1 MAKRTI
7 LVDSARRELEK
18 HGTETFPMTVNH
30 DDLWSFEGKNVPI
43 HWHNDLEIN
52 LIREGEAVFQVYQKS
67 YRVRTGEGFLLNRNV
82 PHSCSSPGNEH
93 VRYSTILVRP
103 DFLYGDFG
111 SDVERKCFQPF
122 LQNSAIPC
130 IYLTGFDENGKEI
143 LQKLNQVEEAFDRKR
158 FCYELKIKGLL
169 CEAFAMILYGHRQE
183 LTKEK
188 MSKTLKAGAIYTR
201 VNDQNTPRELTANM
215 EHTEYLWR
223 KRFGIDMTPSEKLM
237 KLLEDVGDWSETR
250 WDIDRHSYNI
260 HNPEYQINVLDSQ
273 DTYETLSYFYD
284 DERML
289 YAPLKLNYLTT
300 TLYETELWYMDM
312 GRCLIPKPEHK
323 YDIEHGVYYYYIE
336 KDSLNGK
343 LLPLFAYGKS
353 QCCDRS
359 GREVPVL
366 IFENKKMRTKF
377 ENWLE
382 DNLFLKEKYIADLE
396 NSAIFQHIKRKEAK
410 NGKSTCGVLEVA
422 VAFRFYKKWIKQ
434 REEI

>member
-183 LTKEK
+183 LTKFVPANLQELERLEK
-188 MSKTLKAGAIYTR
+188 MLNYLNMNFTEVISLQDLADQVHLSREVCCRLFKKMTGKTITGYLEEYR
-201 VNDQNTPRELTANM
+201 ANKSFSLVQSGQYSM
-215 EHTEYLWR
+215 TQITEMVGFSNPSRFASAFR
-223 KRFGIDMTPSEKLM
+223 KRFGCNPGEY
-237 KLLEDVGDWSETR
+237 
-250 WDIDRHSYNI
+250 HS
-260 HNPEYQINVLDSQ
+260 V
-273 DTYETLSYFYD
+273 
-284 DERML
+284 
-289 YAPLKLNYLTT
+289 
-300 TLYETELWYMDM
+300 
-312 GRCLIPKPEHK
+312 K
-323 YDIEHGVYYYYIE
+323 Y
-336 KDSLNGK
+336 
-343 LLPLFAYGKS
+343 
-353 QCCDRS
+353 
-359 GREVPVL
+359 
-366 IFENKKMRTKF
+366 
-377 ENWLE
+377 
-382 DNLFLKEKYIADLE
+382 
-396 NSAIFQHIKRKEAK
+396 
-410 NGKSTCGVLEVA
+410 
-422 VAFRFYKKWIKQ
+422 
-434 REEI
+434 

>member
-18 HGTETFPMTVNH
+18 HGTETFPMTMNH

-183 LTKEK
+183 LTKFVPANLQELERLEK
-188 MSKTLKAGAIYTR
+188 MLNYLNMHFTEVISLQDLADQVHLSREVCCRLFKKMTGKTITGYLEEYR
-201 VNDQNTPRELTANM
+201 VNKSFSLVQSGQYSMTQI
-215 EHTEYLWR
+215 TEMVGFSNPSRFASAFR
-223 KRFGIDMTPSEKLM
+223 KRFGCNPGE
-237 KLLEDVGDWSETR
+237 
-250 WDIDRHSYNI
+250 YNSVK
-260 HNPEYQINVLDSQ
+260 H
-273 DTYETLSYFYD
+273 
-284 DERML
+284 
-289 YAPLKLNYLTT
+289 
-300 TLYETELWYMDM
+300 
-312 GRCLIPKPEHK
+312 
-323 YDIEHGVYYYYIE
+323 
-336 KDSLNGK
+336 
-343 LLPLFAYGKS
+343 
-353 QCCDRS
+353 
-359 GREVPVL
+359 
-366 IFENKKMRTKF
+366 
-377 ENWLE
+377 
-382 DNLFLKEKYIADLE
+382 
-396 NSAIFQHIKRKEAK
+396 
-410 NGKSTCGVLEVA
+410 
-422 VAFRFYKKWIKQ
+422 
-434 REEI
+434 

>member
-158 FCYELKIKGLL
+158 FCYELKSKGLL

-183 LTKEK
+183 LTKFVPANLQELERLEK
-188 MSKTLKAGAIYTR
+188 MLNYLNIHFTEVISLQDLADQVHLSREVCCRLFKKMTGKTITGYLEEYR
-201 VNDQNTPRELTANM
+201 VNKSFSLVQSGQYSMTQI
-215 EHTEYLWR
+215 TEMVGFSNPSRFASAFR
-223 KRFGIDMTPSEKLM
+223 KRFGCNPGE
-237 KLLEDVGDWSETR
+237 
-250 WDIDRHSYNI
+250 YNSVK
-260 HNPEYQINVLDSQ
+260 H
-273 DTYETLSYFYD
+273 
-284 DERML
+284 
-289 YAPLKLNYLTT
+289 
-300 TLYETELWYMDM
+300 
-312 GRCLIPKPEHK
+312 
-323 YDIEHGVYYYYIE
+323 
-336 KDSLNGK
+336 
-343 LLPLFAYGKS
+343 
-353 QCCDRS
+353 
-359 GREVPVL
+359 
-366 IFENKKMRTKF
+366 
-377 ENWLE
+377 
-382 DNLFLKEKYIADLE
+382 
-396 NSAIFQHIKRKEAK
+396 
-410 NGKSTCGVLEVA
+410 
-422 VAFRFYKKWIKQ
+422 
-434 REEI
+434 

>member
-183 LTKEK
+183 LTKFVPANLQELERLEK
-188 MSKTLKAGAIYTR
+188 M
-201 VNDQNTPRELTANM
+201 
-215 EHTEYLWR
+215 
-223 KRFGIDMTPSEKLM
+223 
-237 KLLEDVGDWSETR
+237 
-250 WDIDRHSYNI
+250 
-260 HNPEYQINVLDSQ
+260 
-273 DTYETLSYFYD
+273 
-284 DERML
+284 
-289 YAPLKLNYLTT
+289 LNYLNMHF
-300 TLYETELWYMDM
+300 TEV
-312 GRCLIPKPEHK
+312 I
-323 YDIEHGVYYYYIE
+323 
-336 KDSLNGK
+336 SLQD
-343 LLPLFAYGKS
+343 LADQVHLS
-353 QCCDRS
+353 
-359 GREVPVL
+359 REVCCRL
-366 IFENKKMRTKF
+366 FKKMTGKTITGY
-377 ENWLE
+377 LE
-382 DNLFLKEKYIADLE
+382 EYRVN
-396 NSAIFQHIKRKEAK
+396 
-410 NGKSTCGVLEVA
+410 KS
-422 VAFRFYKKWIKQ
+422 F
-434 REEI
+434 

>member
-130 IYLTGFDENGKEI
+130 IYLTGFGENGKEI

-183 LTKEK
+183 LTKFVSANLQELERLEK
-188 MSKTLKAGAIYTR
+188 MLNYLNMHFTEVISLQDLADQVHLSREVCCRLFKKMTGKTITGYLEEYRINKSFSLVQSGQYSMI
-201 VNDQNTPRELTANM
+201 QI
-215 EHTEYLWR
+215 TEMVGFSNPSRFASAFR
-223 KRFGIDMTPSEKLM
+223 KRFGCNPGEY
-237 KLLEDVGDWSETR
+237 
-250 WDIDRHSYNI
+250 HSVK
-260 HNPEYQINVLDSQ
+260 H
-273 DTYETLSYFYD
+273 
-284 DERML
+284 
-289 YAPLKLNYLTT
+289 
-300 TLYETELWYMDM
+300 
-312 GRCLIPKPEHK
+312 
-323 YDIEHGVYYYYIE
+323 
-336 KDSLNGK
+336 
-343 LLPLFAYGKS
+343 
-353 QCCDRS
+353 
-359 GREVPVL
+359 
-366 IFENKKMRTKF
+366 
-377 ENWLE
+377 
-382 DNLFLKEKYIADLE
+382 
-396 NSAIFQHIKRKEAK
+396 
-410 NGKSTCGVLEVA
+410 
-422 VAFRFYKKWIKQ
+422 
-434 REEI
+434 

>member
-183 LTKEK
+183 LTKFVPANLQELERLEK
-188 MSKTLKAGAIYTR
+188 MLNYLNMHFTGVISLQDLADQVHLSREVCCRLFKKMTGKTITGYLEEYR
-201 VNDQNTPRELTANM
+201 VNKSFSLVQSGQYSMTQI
-215 EHTEYLWR
+215 TEMVGFSNPSRFASAFR
-223 KRFGIDMTPSEKLM
+223 KRFGCNPGE
-237 KLLEDVGDWSETR
+237 
-250 WDIDRHSYNI
+250 YNSVK
-260 HNPEYQINVLDSQ
+260 H
-273 DTYETLSYFYD
+273 
-284 DERML
+284 
-289 YAPLKLNYLTT
+289 
-300 TLYETELWYMDM
+300 
-312 GRCLIPKPEHK
+312 
-323 YDIEHGVYYYYIE
+323 
-336 KDSLNGK
+336 
-343 LLPLFAYGKS
+343 
-353 QCCDRS
+353 
-359 GREVPVL
+359 
-366 IFENKKMRTKF
+366 
-377 ENWLE
+377 
-382 DNLFLKEKYIADLE
+382 
-396 NSAIFQHIKRKEAK
+396 
-410 NGKSTCGVLEVA
+410 
-422 VAFRFYKKWIKQ
+422 
-434 REEI
+434 

>member
-67 YRVRTGEGFLLNRNV
+67 YRVRTGEGFMLNRNV

-183 LTKEK
+183 LTKFVPANLQELERLEK
-188 MSKTLKAGAIYTR
+188 MLNYLNMHFTEVISLQDLADQVHLSREVCCRLFKKMTGKTITGYLEEYR
-201 VNDQNTPRELTANM
+201 VNKSFSLVQSGQYSMTQI
-215 EHTEYLWR
+215 TEMVGFSNPSRFASAFR
-223 KRFGIDMTPSEKLM
+223 KRFGCNPGE
-237 KLLEDVGDWSETR
+237 
-250 WDIDRHSYNI
+250 YNSVK
-260 HNPEYQINVLDSQ
+260 H
-273 DTYETLSYFYD
+273 
-284 DERML
+284 
-289 YAPLKLNYLTT
+289 
-300 TLYETELWYMDM
+300 
-312 GRCLIPKPEHK
+312 
-323 YDIEHGVYYYYIE
+323 
-336 KDSLNGK
+336 
-343 LLPLFAYGKS
+343 
-353 QCCDRS
+353 
-359 GREVPVL
+359 
-366 IFENKKMRTKF
+366 
-377 ENWLE
+377 
-382 DNLFLKEKYIADLE
+382 
-396 NSAIFQHIKRKEAK
+396 
-410 NGKSTCGVLEVA
+410 
-422 VAFRFYKKWIKQ
+422 
-434 REEI
+434 

>member
-30 DDLWSFEGKNVPI
+30 DDLWSFEGKNVQI

-183 LTKEK
+183 LTKFVPANLQELERLEK
-188 MSKTLKAGAIYTR
+188 MLNYLNMHFTEVISLQDLADQVHLSREVCCRLFKKMTGKTITGYLEEYR
-201 VNDQNTPRELTANM
+201 VNKSFSLVQSGQYSMTQI
-215 EHTEYLWR
+215 TEMVGFSNPSRFASAFR
-223 KRFGIDMTPSEKLM
+223 KRFGCNPGE
-237 KLLEDVGDWSETR
+237 
-250 WDIDRHSYNI
+250 YNSVK
-260 HNPEYQINVLDSQ
+260 H
-273 DTYETLSYFYD
+273 
-284 DERML
+284 
-289 YAPLKLNYLTT
+289 
-300 TLYETELWYMDM
+300 
-312 GRCLIPKPEHK
+312 
-323 YDIEHGVYYYYIE
+323 
-336 KDSLNGK
+336 
-343 LLPLFAYGKS
+343 
-353 QCCDRS
+353 
-359 GREVPVL
+359 
-366 IFENKKMRTKF
+366 
-377 ENWLE
+377 
-382 DNLFLKEKYIADLE
+382 
-396 NSAIFQHIKRKEAK
+396 
-410 NGKSTCGVLEVA
+410 
-422 VAFRFYKKWIKQ
+422 
-434 REEI
+434 

>member
-130 IYLTGFDENGKEI
+130 IHLTGFDENGKEI

-183 LTKEK
+183 LTKFVPANLQELERLEK
-188 MSKTLKAGAIYTR
+188 MLNYLNMHFTEVISLQDLADQVHLSREVCCRFFKKMTGKTITGYLEEYR
-201 VNDQNTPRELTANM
+201 ANKSFSLVQSGQYSM
-215 EHTEYLWR
+215 TQITEMVGFSNPSRFASAFR
-223 KRFGIDMTPSEKLM
+223 KRFGC
-237 KLLEDVGDWSETR
+237 
-250 WDIDRHSYNI
+250 
-260 HNPEYQINVLDSQ
+260 NPGEY
-273 DTYETLSYFYD
+273 
-284 DERML
+284 
-289 YAPLKLNYLTT
+289 
-300 TLYETELWYMDM
+300 
-312 GRCLIPKPEHK
+312 H
-323 YDIEHGVYYYYIE
+323 H
-336 KDSLNGK
+336 
-343 LLPLFAYGKS
+343 
-353 QCCDRS
+353 
-359 GREVPVL
+359 
-366 IFENKKMRTKF
+366 
-377 ENWLE
+377 
-382 DNLFLKEKYIADLE
+382 
-396 NSAIFQHIKRKEAK
+396 
-410 NGKSTCGVLEVA
+410 
-422 VAFRFYKKWIKQ
+422 
-434 REEI
+434 

>member
-183 LTKEK
+183 LTKFVPANLQELERLEK
-188 MSKTLKAGAIYTR
+188 MLNYLTMHFTEVISLQDLADQVHLSREVCCRLFKKMTGKTITGYLEEYR
-201 VNDQNTPRELTANM
+201 VNKSFSLVQSGQYSMTQI
-215 EHTEYLWR
+215 TEMVGFSNPSRFASAFR
-223 KRFGIDMTPSEKLM
+223 KRFGCNPGE
-237 KLLEDVGDWSETR
+237 
-250 WDIDRHSYNI
+250 YNSVK
-260 HNPEYQINVLDSQ
+260 H
-273 DTYETLSYFYD
+273 
-284 DERML
+284 
-289 YAPLKLNYLTT
+289 
-300 TLYETELWYMDM
+300 
-312 GRCLIPKPEHK
+312 
-323 YDIEHGVYYYYIE
+323 
-336 KDSLNGK
+336 
-343 LLPLFAYGKS
+343 
-353 QCCDRS
+353 
-359 GREVPVL
+359 
-366 IFENKKMRTKF
+366 
-377 ENWLE
+377 
-382 DNLFLKEKYIADLE
+382 
-396 NSAIFQHIKRKEAK
+396 
-410 NGKSTCGVLEVA
+410 
-422 VAFRFYKKWIKQ
+422 
-434 REEI
+434 

>member
-169 CEAFAMILYGHRQE
+169 CEAFAMILYGNRQE
-183 LTKEK
+183 LTKFVPANLQELERLEK
-188 MSKTLKAGAIYTR
+188 MLNYLNMHFTEVISLQDLADQVHLSREVCCRLFKKMTGKTITGYLEEYR
-201 VNDQNTPRELTANM
+201 VNKSFSLVQSGQYSM
-215 EHTEYLWR
+215 IQITEMVGFSNPSRFASAFR
-223 KRFGIDMTPSEKLM
+223 KRFGCNPGEY
-237 KLLEDVGDWSETR
+237 
-250 WDIDRHSYNI
+250 HSVK
-260 HNPEYQINVLDSQ
+260 H
-273 DTYETLSYFYD
+273 
-284 DERML
+284 
-289 YAPLKLNYLTT
+289 
-300 TLYETELWYMDM
+300 
-312 GRCLIPKPEHK
+312 
-323 YDIEHGVYYYYIE
+323 
-336 KDSLNGK
+336 
-343 LLPLFAYGKS
+343 
-353 QCCDRS
+353 
-359 GREVPVL
+359 
-366 IFENKKMRTKF
+366 
-377 ENWLE
+377 
-382 DNLFLKEKYIADLE
+382 
-396 NSAIFQHIKRKEAK
+396 
-410 NGKSTCGVLEVA
+410 
-422 VAFRFYKKWIKQ
+422 
-434 REEI
+434 

>member
-169 CEAFAMILYGHRQE
+169 CEAFAMIFYGHRQE
-183 LTKEK
+183 LKKFVPENLQDLERLEK
-188 MSKTLKAGAIYTR
+188 MLNYLNMHFTEVISLQDLADQVHLSREVCCRLFKKMTGKTITGYLEEYR
-201 VNDQNTPRELTANM
+201 VNKSFSLVQSGQYSMTQI
-215 EHTEYLWR
+215 TEMVGFSNPSRFASAFR
-223 KRFGIDMTPSEKLM
+223 KRFGCNPGE
-237 KLLEDVGDWSETR
+237 
-250 WDIDRHSYNI
+250 YNSVK
-260 HNPEYQINVLDSQ
+260 H
-273 DTYETLSYFYD
+273 
-284 DERML
+284 
-289 YAPLKLNYLTT
+289 
-300 TLYETELWYMDM
+300 
-312 GRCLIPKPEHK
+312 
-323 YDIEHGVYYYYIE
+323 
-336 KDSLNGK
+336 
-343 LLPLFAYGKS
+343 
-353 QCCDRS
+353 
-359 GREVPVL
+359 
-366 IFENKKMRTKF
+366 
-377 ENWLE
+377 
-382 DNLFLKEKYIADLE
+382 
-396 NSAIFQHIKRKEAK
+396 
-410 NGKSTCGVLEVA
+410 
-422 VAFRFYKKWIKQ
+422 
-434 REEI
+434 

>member
-130 IYLTGFDENGKEI
+130 IHLTGFDENGKEI
-143 LQKLNQVEEAFDRKR
+143 LWKLNQVEEAFDRKR
-158 FCYELKIKGLL
+158 FGYELKIKGLL

-183 LTKEK
+183 LTKFVPANLQELERLEK
-188 MSKTLKAGAIYTR
+188 MLNYLNMHFTEVISLQDLADQVHLSREVCCRLFKKMTGKTITGYLEEYR
-201 VNDQNTPRELTANM
+201 VNKSFSLVQSGQYSMTQI
-215 EHTEYLWR
+215 TEMVGFSNPSRFASAFR
-223 KRFGIDMTPSEKLM
+223 KRFGCNPGE
-237 KLLEDVGDWSETR
+237 
-250 WDIDRHSYNI
+250 YNSVK
-260 HNPEYQINVLDSQ
+260 H
-273 DTYETLSYFYD
+273 
-284 DERML
+284 
-289 YAPLKLNYLTT
+289 
-300 TLYETELWYMDM
+300 
-312 GRCLIPKPEHK
+312 
-323 YDIEHGVYYYYIE
+323 
-336 KDSLNGK
+336 
-343 LLPLFAYGKS
+343 
-353 QCCDRS
+353 
-359 GREVPVL
+359 
-366 IFENKKMRTKF
+366 
-377 ENWLE
+377 
-382 DNLFLKEKYIADLE
+382 
-396 NSAIFQHIKRKEAK
+396 
-410 NGKSTCGVLEVA
+410 
-422 VAFRFYKKWIKQ
+422 
-434 REEI
+434 

>member
-130 IYLTGFDENGKEI
+130 IYLTGFGENGKEI

-183 LTKEK
+183 LTKFVPANLQELERLEK
-188 MSKTLKAGAIYTR
+188 MLNYLNMYFTEVISLQDLADQVHLSREVCCRLFKKMTGKTITGYLEEYR
-201 VNDQNTPRELTANM
+201 VNKSFSLVQSGQYSMTQI
-215 EHTEYLWR
+215 TEMVGFSNPSRFASAFR
-223 KRFGIDMTPSEKLM
+223 KRFGCNPGE
-237 KLLEDVGDWSETR
+237 
-250 WDIDRHSYNI
+250 YNSVK
-260 HNPEYQINVLDSQ
+260 H
-273 DTYETLSYFYD
+273 
-284 DERML
+284 
-289 YAPLKLNYLTT
+289 
-300 TLYETELWYMDM
+300 
-312 GRCLIPKPEHK
+312 
-323 YDIEHGVYYYYIE
+323 
-336 KDSLNGK
+336 
-343 LLPLFAYGKS
+343 
-353 QCCDRS
+353 
-359 GREVPVL
+359 
-366 IFENKKMRTKF
+366 
-377 ENWLE
+377 
-382 DNLFLKEKYIADLE
+382 
-396 NSAIFQHIKRKEAK
+396 
-410 NGKSTCGVLEVA
+410 
-422 VAFRFYKKWIKQ
+422 
-434 REEI
+434 

>member
-158 FCYELKIKGLL
+158 FCYELKIKGFL
-169 CEAFAMILYGHRQE
+169 CEAFAMILYGNRQE
-183 LTKEK
+183 LTKFVPANLQELERLEK
-188 MSKTLKAGAIYTR
+188 MLNYLNMHFTEVISLQDLADQVHLSREVCCRLFKKMTGKTITGYLEEYR
-201 VNDQNTPRELTANM
+201 VNKSFSLVQSGQYSMTQI
-215 EHTEYLWR
+215 TEMVGFSNPSRFASAFR
-223 KRFGIDMTPSEKLM
+223 KRFGCNPGE
-237 KLLEDVGDWSETR
+237 
-250 WDIDRHSYNI
+250 YNSVK
-260 HNPEYQINVLDSQ
+260 H
-273 DTYETLSYFYD
+273 
-284 DERML
+284 
-289 YAPLKLNYLTT
+289 
-300 TLYETELWYMDM
+300 
-312 GRCLIPKPEHK
+312 
-323 YDIEHGVYYYYIE
+323 
-336 KDSLNGK
+336 
-343 LLPLFAYGKS
+343 
-353 QCCDRS
+353 
-359 GREVPVL
+359 
-366 IFENKKMRTKF
+366 
-377 ENWLE
+377 
-382 DNLFLKEKYIADLE
+382 
-396 NSAIFQHIKRKEAK
+396 
-410 NGKSTCGVLEVA
+410 
-422 VAFRFYKKWIKQ
+422 
-434 REEI
+434 

>member
-183 LTKEK
+183 LTKFVPANLQELERLEK
-188 MSKTLKAGAIYTR
+188 MLNYLNMHFTEVISLQNLADQVHLSREVCCRLFKKMTGKTITGYLEEYR
-201 VNDQNTPRELTANM
+201 VNKSFSLVQSGQYSM
-215 EHTEYLWR
+215 IQITEMVGFSNPSRFASAFR
-223 KRFGIDMTPSEKLM
+223 KRFGCNPGE
-237 KLLEDVGDWSETR
+237 
-250 WDIDRHSYNI
+250 YNSVK
-260 HNPEYQINVLDSQ
+260 H
-273 DTYETLSYFYD
+273 
-284 DERML
+284 
-289 YAPLKLNYLTT
+289 
-300 TLYETELWYMDM
+300 
-312 GRCLIPKPEHK
+312 
-323 YDIEHGVYYYYIE
+323 
-336 KDSLNGK
+336 
-343 LLPLFAYGKS
+343 
-353 QCCDRS
+353 
-359 GREVPVL
+359 
-366 IFENKKMRTKF
+366 
-377 ENWLE
+377 
-382 DNLFLKEKYIADLE
+382 
-396 NSAIFQHIKRKEAK
+396 
-410 NGKSTCGVLEVA
+410 
-422 VAFRFYKKWIKQ
+422 
-434 REEI
+434 

>member
-1 MAKRTI
+1 MFFTACPIIEKLIVKCDSGIVVYDTDIDQISKFIYDNKEDFFAGKQIETGEGKMAKRTI

-183 LTKEK
+183 LTKFVPANLQELERLEK
-188 MSKTLKAGAIYTR
+188 MLNYLNMHFTEVISLQDLADQVHLSREVCCRLFKKMTGKTITGYLGEYR
-201 VNDQNTPRELTANM
+201 VNKSFSLVQSGQYSMTQI
-215 EHTEYLWR
+215 TEMVGFSNPSRFASAFR
-223 KRFGIDMTPSEKLM
+223 KRFGCNPGE
-237 KLLEDVGDWSETR
+237 
-250 WDIDRHSYNI
+250 YNSVK
-260 HNPEYQINVLDSQ
+260 H
-273 DTYETLSYFYD
+273 
-284 DERML
+284 
-289 YAPLKLNYLTT
+289 
-300 TLYETELWYMDM
+300 
-312 GRCLIPKPEHK
+312 
-323 YDIEHGVYYYYIE
+323 
-336 KDSLNGK
+336 
-343 LLPLFAYGKS
+343 
-353 QCCDRS
+353 
-359 GREVPVL
+359 
-366 IFENKKMRTKF
+366 
-377 ENWLE
+377 
-382 DNLFLKEKYIADLE
+382 
-396 NSAIFQHIKRKEAK
+396 
-410 NGKSTCGVLEVA
+410 
-422 VAFRFYKKWIKQ
+422 
-434 REEI
+434 

>member
-1 MAKRTI
+1 MFFTARPIIEKLIVKCDSGIAVYDTDIDQISKFIYDNKEDFFAGKQIETGEGKMAKRTI

-130 IYLTGFDENGKEI
+130 IYLAGFDENGKEI

-183 LTKEK
+183 LTKFVPANLQELERLEK
-188 MSKTLKAGAIYTR
+188 MLNYLNMHFTEVISLQDLADQVHLSREVCCRLFKKMTGKTITGYLEEYR
-201 VNDQNTPRELTANM
+201 VNKSFSLVQSGQYSMTQI
-215 EHTEYLWR
+215 TEMVGFSNPSRFASAFR
-223 KRFGIDMTPSEKLM
+223 KRFGCNPGE
-237 KLLEDVGDWSETR
+237 
-250 WDIDRHSYNI
+250 YNSVK
-260 HNPEYQINVLDSQ
+260 H
-273 DTYETLSYFYD
+273 
-284 DERML
+284 
-289 YAPLKLNYLTT
+289 
-300 TLYETELWYMDM
+300 
-312 GRCLIPKPEHK
+312 
-323 YDIEHGVYYYYIE
+323 
-336 KDSLNGK
+336 
-343 LLPLFAYGKS
+343 
-353 QCCDRS
+353 
-359 GREVPVL
+359 
-366 IFENKKMRTKF
+366 
-377 ENWLE
+377 
-382 DNLFLKEKYIADLE
+382 
-396 NSAIFQHIKRKEAK
+396 
-410 NGKSTCGVLEVA
+410 
-422 VAFRFYKKWIKQ
+422 
-434 REEI
+434 

>member
-183 LTKEK
+183 LTKFVPANLQELERLEK
-188 MSKTLKAGAIYTR
+188 MLNYLDMHFTEVISLQDLADQVHLSREVCCRLFKKMTGKTITGYLEEYR
-201 VNDQNTPRELTANM
+201 VNKSFSLVQSGQYSMTQI
-215 EHTEYLWR
+215 TEMMGFSNPSRFASAFR
-223 KRFGIDMTPSEKLM
+223 KRFGCNPGE
-237 KLLEDVGDWSETR
+237 
-250 WDIDRHSYNI
+250 YNSVK
-260 HNPEYQINVLDSQ
+260 H
-273 DTYETLSYFYD
+273 
-284 DERML
+284 
-289 YAPLKLNYLTT
+289 
-300 TLYETELWYMDM
+300 
-312 GRCLIPKPEHK
+312 
-323 YDIEHGVYYYYIE
+323 
-336 KDSLNGK
+336 
-343 LLPLFAYGKS
+343 
-353 QCCDRS
+353 
-359 GREVPVL
+359 
-366 IFENKKMRTKF
+366 
-377 ENWLE
+377 
-382 DNLFLKEKYIADLE
+382 
-396 NSAIFQHIKRKEAK
+396 
-410 NGKSTCGVLEVA
+410 
-422 VAFRFYKKWIKQ
+422 
-434 REEI
+434 

>member
-169 CEAFAMILYGHRQE
+169 CEAFAVILYGHRQE
-183 LTKEK
+183 LTKFVPANLQELERLEK
-188 MSKTLKAGAIYTR
+188 MLNYLNMHFTEVISLQDLADQVHLSREVCCRLFKKMTGKTITGYLEEYR
-201 VNDQNTPRELTANM
+201 VNKSFSLVQSGQYSMTQI
-215 EHTEYLWR
+215 TEMVGFSNPSRFASAFR
-223 KRFGIDMTPSEKLM
+223 KRFGCNPGE
-237 KLLEDVGDWSETR
+237 
-250 WDIDRHSYNI
+250 YNSVK
-260 HNPEYQINVLDSQ
+260 H
-273 DTYETLSYFYD
+273 
-284 DERML
+284 
-289 YAPLKLNYLTT
+289 
-300 TLYETELWYMDM
+300 
-312 GRCLIPKPEHK
+312 
-323 YDIEHGVYYYYIE
+323 
-336 KDSLNGK
+336 
-343 LLPLFAYGKS
+343 
-353 QCCDRS
+353 
-359 GREVPVL
+359 
-366 IFENKKMRTKF
+366 
-377 ENWLE
+377 
-382 DNLFLKEKYIADLE
+382 
-396 NSAIFQHIKRKEAK
+396 
-410 NGKSTCGVLEVA
+410 
-422 VAFRFYKKWIKQ
+422 
-434 REEI
+434 

>member
-183 LTKEK
+183 LTKFVSANLQELERLEK
-188 MSKTLKAGAIYTR
+188 MLNYLNMHFTEVISLQDLADQVHLSREVCCRLFIKMTGKTITGYLEEYR
-201 VNDQNTPRELTANM
+201 VNKSFSLVQSGQYSMTQI
-215 EHTEYLWR
+215 TEMVGFSNPSRFASAFR
-223 KRFGIDMTPSEKLM
+223 KRFGCNPGEY
-237 KLLEDVGDWSETR
+237 
-250 WDIDRHSYNI
+250 HSVK
-260 HNPEYQINVLDSQ
+260 H
-273 DTYETLSYFYD
+273 
-284 DERML
+284 
-289 YAPLKLNYLTT
+289 
-300 TLYETELWYMDM
+300 
-312 GRCLIPKPEHK
+312 
-323 YDIEHGVYYYYIE
+323 
-336 KDSLNGK
+336 
-343 LLPLFAYGKS
+343 
-353 QCCDRS
+353 
-359 GREVPVL
+359 
-366 IFENKKMRTKF
+366 
-377 ENWLE
+377 
-382 DNLFLKEKYIADLE
+382 
-396 NSAIFQHIKRKEAK
+396 
-410 NGKSTCGVLEVA
+410 
-422 VAFRFYKKWIKQ
+422 
-434 REEI
+434 

>member
-111 SDVERKCFQPF
+111 SDVERKCCQPF

-183 LTKEK
+183 LTKFVPANLQELERLEK
-188 MSKTLKAGAIYTR
+188 MLNYLNMHFIEVISLQDLADQVHLSREVCCRLFKKMTGKTITGYLEEYR
-201 VNDQNTPRELTANM
+201 VNKSFSLVQSGKYSMTQI
-215 EHTEYLWR
+215 TEMVGFSNPSRFASAFR
-223 KRFGIDMTPSEKLM
+223 KRFGCNPGE
-237 KLLEDVGDWSETR
+237 
-250 WDIDRHSYNI
+250 YNSVK
-260 HNPEYQINVLDSQ
+260 H
-273 DTYETLSYFYD
+273 
-284 DERML
+284 
-289 YAPLKLNYLTT
+289 
-300 TLYETELWYMDM
+300 
-312 GRCLIPKPEHK
+312 
-323 YDIEHGVYYYYIE
+323 
-336 KDSLNGK
+336 
-343 LLPLFAYGKS
+343 
-353 QCCDRS
+353 
-359 GREVPVL
+359 
-366 IFENKKMRTKF
+366 
-377 ENWLE
+377 
-382 DNLFLKEKYIADLE
+382 
-396 NSAIFQHIKRKEAK
+396 
-410 NGKSTCGVLEVA
+410 
-422 VAFRFYKKWIKQ
+422 
-434 REEI
+434 

>member
-183 LTKEK
+183 LTKFVPANLQELERLEK
-188 MSKTLKAGAIYTR
+188 MLNYLNMYFTEVISLQDLADQVHLSREVCCRLFKKMTGKTITGYLEEYR
-201 VNDQNTPRELTANM
+201 VNKSFSLVQSGQYSMTQI
-215 EHTEYLWR
+215 TEMVGFSNPSRFASAFR
-223 KRFGIDMTPSEKLM
+223 KRFGCNPGE
-237 KLLEDVGDWSETR
+237 
-250 WDIDRHSYNI
+250 YNS
-260 HNPEYQINVLDSQ
+260 V
-273 DTYETLSYFYD
+273 
-284 DERML
+284 
-289 YAPLKLNYLTT
+289 
-300 TLYETELWYMDM
+300 
-312 GRCLIPKPEHK
+312 EH
-323 YDIEHGVYYYYIE
+323 
-336 KDSLNGK
+336 
-343 LLPLFAYGKS
+343 
-353 QCCDRS
+353 
-359 GREVPVL
+359 
-366 IFENKKMRTKF
+366 
-377 ENWLE
+377 
-382 DNLFLKEKYIADLE
+382 
-396 NSAIFQHIKRKEAK
+396 
-410 NGKSTCGVLEVA
+410 
-422 VAFRFYKKWIKQ
+422 
-434 REEI
+434 

>member
-130 IYLTGFDENGKEI
+130 IHLTGFDENGKEI

-183 LTKEK
+183 LTKFVPANLQELERLEK
-188 MSKTLKAGAIYTR
+188 MLNYLNMHFTEVISLQDLADQVHLSREVCCRLFKKMTGKTITGYLEEYR
-201 VNDQNTPRELTANM
+201 VNKSFSLVQSGQYSMTQI
-215 EHTEYLWR
+215 TEMVGFSNPSR
-223 KRFGIDMTPSEKLM
+223 FASAFPKRFGCNPGE
-237 KLLEDVGDWSETR
+237 
-250 WDIDRHSYNI
+250 YNSVK
-260 HNPEYQINVLDSQ
+260 H
-273 DTYETLSYFYD
+273 
-284 DERML
+284 
-289 YAPLKLNYLTT
+289 
-300 TLYETELWYMDM
+300 
-312 GRCLIPKPEHK
+312 
-323 YDIEHGVYYYYIE
+323 
-336 KDSLNGK
+336 
-343 LLPLFAYGKS
+343 
-353 QCCDRS
+353 
-359 GREVPVL
+359 
-366 IFENKKMRTKF
+366 
-377 ENWLE
+377 
-382 DNLFLKEKYIADLE
+382 
-396 NSAIFQHIKRKEAK
+396 
-410 NGKSTCGVLEVA
+410 
-422 VAFRFYKKWIKQ
+422 
-434 REEI
+434 

>member
-18 HGTETFPMTVNH
+18 HGTENFPMTVNH

-183 LTKEK
+183 LTKFVPANLQELERLEK
-188 MSKTLKAGAIYTR
+188 MLNYLNMHFTEVISLQDLADQVHLSREVCCRLFKKMTGKTITGYLEEYR
-201 VNDQNTPRELTANM
+201 VNKSFSLVQSGQYSM
-215 EHTEYLWR
+215 IQITEMVGFSNPSRFASAFR
-223 KRFGIDMTPSEKLM
+223 KRFGCNPGE
-237 KLLEDVGDWSETR
+237 
-250 WDIDRHSYNI
+250 YNSVK
-260 HNPEYQINVLDSQ
+260 H
-273 DTYETLSYFYD
+273 
-284 DERML
+284 
-289 YAPLKLNYLTT
+289 
-300 TLYETELWYMDM
+300 
-312 GRCLIPKPEHK
+312 
-323 YDIEHGVYYYYIE
+323 
-336 KDSLNGK
+336 
-343 LLPLFAYGKS
+343 
-353 QCCDRS
+353 
-359 GREVPVL
+359 
-366 IFENKKMRTKF
+366 
-377 ENWLE
+377 
-382 DNLFLKEKYIADLE
+382 
-396 NSAIFQHIKRKEAK
+396 
-410 NGKSTCGVLEVA
+410 
-422 VAFRFYKKWIKQ
+422 
-434 REEI
+434 

>member
-7 LVDSARRELEK
+7 LVDSARREIEK

-130 IYLTGFDENGKEI
+130 IHLTGFDENGKEI

-183 LTKEK
+183 LTKFVPANLQELERLEK
-188 MSKTLKAGAIYTR
+188 MLNYLNMHFTEVISLQDLADQVHLSREVCCRLFKKMTGKTITGYLEEYR
-201 VNDQNTPRELTANM
+201 VNKSFSLVQSGQYSMTQI
-215 EHTEYLWR
+215 TEMVGFSNPSRFASAFR
-223 KRFGIDMTPSEKLM
+223 KRFGCNPGE
-237 KLLEDVGDWSETR
+237 
-250 WDIDRHSYNI
+250 YNS
-260 HNPEYQINVLDSQ
+260 V
-273 DTYETLSYFYD
+273 
-284 DERML
+284 
-289 YAPLKLNYLTT
+289 
-300 TLYETELWYMDM
+300 
-312 GRCLIPKPEHK
+312 K
-323 YDIEHGVYYYYIE
+323 Y
-336 KDSLNGK
+336 
-343 LLPLFAYGKS
+343 
-353 QCCDRS
+353 
-359 GREVPVL
+359 
-366 IFENKKMRTKF
+366 
-377 ENWLE
+377 
-382 DNLFLKEKYIADLE
+382 
-396 NSAIFQHIKRKEAK
+396 
-410 NGKSTCGVLEVA
+410 
-422 VAFRFYKKWIKQ
+422 
-434 REEI
+434 

>member
-130 IYLTGFDENGKEI
+130 IYLTRFDENGKEI

-183 LTKEK
+183 LTKFVPANLQELERLEK
-188 MSKTLKAGAIYTR
+188 MLNYLNMHFTEVISLQDLADQVHLSREVCCRLFKKMTGKTITGYLEEYR
-201 VNDQNTPRELTANM
+201 VNKSFSLVQSGQYSMTQI
-215 EHTEYLWR
+215 TEMVGFSNPSRFASAFR
-223 KRFGIDMTPSEKLM
+223 KRFGCNPGE
-237 KLLEDVGDWSETR
+237 
-250 WDIDRHSYNI
+250 YNSVK
-260 HNPEYQINVLDSQ
+260 H
-273 DTYETLSYFYD
+273 
-284 DERML
+284 
-289 YAPLKLNYLTT
+289 
-300 TLYETELWYMDM
+300 
-312 GRCLIPKPEHK
+312 
-323 YDIEHGVYYYYIE
+323 
-336 KDSLNGK
+336 
-343 LLPLFAYGKS
+343 
-353 QCCDRS
+353 
-359 GREVPVL
+359 
-366 IFENKKMRTKF
+366 
-377 ENWLE
+377 
-382 DNLFLKEKYIADLE
+382 
-396 NSAIFQHIKRKEAK
+396 
-410 NGKSTCGVLEVA
+410 
-422 VAFRFYKKWIKQ
+422 
-434 REEI
+434 

>member
-183 LTKEK
+183 LTKFVPANLQELERLEK
-188 MSKTLKAGAIYTR
+188 MLNYLNMHFTEVISLQDLADQVHLSREVCCRLFKKMTGKTITGYLEEYR
-201 VNDQNTPRELTANM
+201 VNKSFSLVQSGQYSMTQI
-215 EHTEYLWR
+215 TEMVGFSNPSRFASAFR
-223 KRFGIDMTPSEKLM
+223 KRFGCNPGE
-237 KLLEDVGDWSETR
+237 
-250 WDIDRHSYNI
+250 YNS
-260 HNPEYQINVLDSQ
+260 V
-273 DTYETLSYFYD
+273 
-284 DERML
+284 
-289 YAPLKLNYLTT
+289 
-300 TLYETELWYMDM
+300 
-312 GRCLIPKPEHK
+312 EH
-323 YDIEHGVYYYYIE
+323 
-336 KDSLNGK
+336 
-343 LLPLFAYGKS
+343 
-353 QCCDRS
+353 
-359 GREVPVL
+359 
-366 IFENKKMRTKF
+366 
-377 ENWLE
+377 
-382 DNLFLKEKYIADLE
+382 
-396 NSAIFQHIKRKEAK
+396 
-410 NGKSTCGVLEVA
+410 
-422 VAFRFYKKWIKQ
+422 
-434 REEI
+434 

>member
-67 YRVRTGEGFLLNRNV
+67 YRVRTGEGFPLNRNV

-130 IYLTGFDENGKEI
+130 IHLTGFDENGKEI
-143 LQKLNQVEEAFDRKR
+143 LWKLNQVEEAFDRKR

-183 LTKEK
+183 LTKFVPANLQELERLEK
-188 MSKTLKAGAIYTR
+188 MLNYLNMHFTEVISLQDLADQVHLSREVCCRLFKKMTGKTITGYLEEYR
-201 VNDQNTPRELTANM
+201 VNKSFSLVQSGQYSMTQI
-215 EHTEYLWR
+215 TEMVGFSNPSRFASAFR
-223 KRFGIDMTPSEKLM
+223 KRFGCNPGE
-237 KLLEDVGDWSETR
+237 
-250 WDIDRHSYNI
+250 YNSVK
-260 HNPEYQINVLDSQ
+260 H
-273 DTYETLSYFYD
+273 
-284 DERML
+284 
-289 YAPLKLNYLTT
+289 
-300 TLYETELWYMDM
+300 
-312 GRCLIPKPEHK
+312 
-323 YDIEHGVYYYYIE
+323 
-336 KDSLNGK
+336 
-343 LLPLFAYGKS
+343 
-353 QCCDRS
+353 
-359 GREVPVL
+359 
-366 IFENKKMRTKF
+366 
-377 ENWLE
+377 
-382 DNLFLKEKYIADLE
+382 
-396 NSAIFQHIKRKEAK
+396 
-410 NGKSTCGVLEVA
+410 
-422 VAFRFYKKWIKQ
+422 
-434 REEI
+434 

>member
-7 LVDSARRELEK
+7 LVDSARREFEK

-183 LTKEK
+183 LTKFVPANLQELERLEK
-188 MSKTLKAGAIYTR
+188 MLNYLNMHFTEVISLQDLADQVHLSREVCCRLFKKMTGKTITGYLEEYR
-201 VNDQNTPRELTANM
+201 VNKSFSLVQSGQYSMTQI
-215 EHTEYLWR
+215 TEMVGFSNPSRFASAFR
-223 KRFGIDMTPSEKLM
+223 KRFGCNPGEY
-237 KLLEDVGDWSETR
+237 
-250 WDIDRHSYNI
+250 HSVK
-260 HNPEYQINVLDSQ
+260 H
-273 DTYETLSYFYD
+273 
-284 DERML
+284 
-289 YAPLKLNYLTT
+289 
-300 TLYETELWYMDM
+300 
-312 GRCLIPKPEHK
+312 
-323 YDIEHGVYYYYIE
+323 
-336 KDSLNGK
+336 
-343 LLPLFAYGKS
+343 
-353 QCCDRS
+353 
-359 GREVPVL
+359 
-366 IFENKKMRTKF
+366 
-377 ENWLE
+377 
-382 DNLFLKEKYIADLE
+382 
-396 NSAIFQHIKRKEAK
+396 
-410 NGKSTCGVLEVA
+410 
-422 VAFRFYKKWIKQ
+422 
-434 REEI
+434 

>member
-183 LTKEK
+183 LTKFVPANLQELERLEK
-188 MSKTLKAGAIYTR
+188 M
-201 VNDQNTPRELTANM
+201 
-215 EHTEYLWR
+215 
-223 KRFGIDMTPSEKLM
+223 
-237 KLLEDVGDWSETR
+237 
-250 WDIDRHSYNI
+250 
-260 HNPEYQINVLDSQ
+260 
-273 DTYETLSYFYD
+273 
-284 DERML
+284 
-289 YAPLKLNYLTT
+289 LNYLNMHF
-300 TLYETELWYMDM
+300 TEV
-312 GRCLIPKPEHK
+312 I
-323 YDIEHGVYYYYIE
+323 
-336 KDSLNGK
+336 SLQD
-343 LLPLFAYGKS
+343 LADQVHLS
-353 QCCDRS
+353 
-359 GREVPVL
+359 REVCCRL
-366 IFENKKMRTKF
+366 FKKMTGKTITGY
-377 ENWLE
+377 LE
-382 DNLFLKEKYIADLE
+382 EYRVN
-396 NSAIFQHIKRKEAK
+396 
-410 NGKSTCGVLEVA
+410 KSFSLVQSGQYSMIQITEMVGFSNPSRFA
-422 VAFRFYKKWIKQ
+422 SAFRNRFGCNPGEYNSVKH
-434 REEI
+434 

>member
-183 LTKEK
+183 LTKFVPANLQELERLEK
-188 MSKTLKAGAIYTR
+188 MLNYLNMHFTEVISLQDLADQVHLSREVCCRLFKIMTGKTITGYLEEYR
-201 VNDQNTPRELTANM
+201 VNKSFSLVQSGQYSMTQI
-215 EHTEYLWR
+215 TEMVGFSNPSRFASAFR
-223 KRFGIDMTPSEKLM
+223 KRFGCNPGE
-237 KLLEDVGDWSETR
+237 
-250 WDIDRHSYNI
+250 YNSVK
-260 HNPEYQINVLDSQ
+260 H
-273 DTYETLSYFYD
+273 
-284 DERML
+284 
-289 YAPLKLNYLTT
+289 
-300 TLYETELWYMDM
+300 
-312 GRCLIPKPEHK
+312 
-323 YDIEHGVYYYYIE
+323 
-336 KDSLNGK
+336 
-343 LLPLFAYGKS
+343 
-353 QCCDRS
+353 
-359 GREVPVL
+359 
-366 IFENKKMRTKF
+366 
-377 ENWLE
+377 
-382 DNLFLKEKYIADLE
+382 
-396 NSAIFQHIKRKEAK
+396 
-410 NGKSTCGVLEVA
+410 
-422 VAFRFYKKWIKQ
+422 
-434 REEI
+434 